1 MSMFEIHGGKPLHGR
16 VTPAGNKNAVLPM
29 IAAALLTDEEV
40 ILENVPTIGDVR
52 TMLAL
57 AEAVGAE
64 IDWNPAAHHLRI
76 HARELHNPVLPD
88 KLCADIRASILFAAP
103 LLHRVWRAEMAPP
116 GGDVIGRR
124 RLDAHFQGLQALGAA
139 IEVNGSYLFRAPQRL
154 IGADIFLPETS
165 VTATE
170 QLVMAAVL
178 ATGQTVLRNAASE
191 PHVQDLCHLLV
202 KMGAVIEGIGSNTL
216 SITGVQKLGGAFHRV
231 LADHTEVGSFL
242 AMAAATG
249 GSVTVTDTDPAHYVM
264 VARAFARLGIQLR
277 FHNGE
282 VHLDGDQSREVVPEF
297 GGGIPVLDDGPWPHF
312 PSDLM
317 SVMIVLAT
325 QVRGPALFFEKMYES
340 RMYFVDRLIAMGAN
354 AVICDPHRV
363 VVSGPARLHAMDIN
377 SPDIR
382 AGTALVAA
390 ALCARG
396 TSIIRNVHLI
406 DRGYEAIE
414 TKLAALG
421 AEIVRK

>member
-1 MSMFEIHGGKPLHGR
+1 MNLFEINGGKPLRGR
-16 VTPAGNKNAVLPM
+16 VTPAGNKNAALPM

-40 ILENVPTIGDVR
+40 ILENVPNIGDVR

-64 IDWNPAAHHLRI
+64 VSWDPAAHHLRLR
-76 HARELHNPVLPD
+76 AANLHNPVLPD

-103 LLHRVWRAEMAPP
+103 LLHRLWRAEMAPP

-124 RLDAHFQGLQALGAA
+124 RLDAHFQGLQALGASIDA
-139 IEVNGSYLFRAPQRL
+139 NAGYHFRAPQRL
-154 IGADIFLPETS
+154 MGADIFLPEAS

-178 ATGQTVLRNAASE
+178 ANGRTVLRNAASE
-191 PHVQDLCHLLV
+191 PHVQDLCLLLV

-216 SITGVQKLGGAFHRV
+216 TIDGVEKLGGAFHRI

-249 GSVTVTDTDPAHYVM
+249 GEITVTDADPAHYIM
-264 VARAFARLGIQLR
+264 VSRAFARLGIQLR

-282 VHLDGDQSREVVPEF
+282 VHLDAEQPREVVPEF

-363 VVSGPARLHAMDIN
+363 VVSGPARLHAMDIS

-396 TSIIRNVHLI
+396 TSTIRNVHLI
-406 DRGYEAIE
+406 DRGYEGIE
-414 TKLAALG
+414 AKLAALG
-421 AEIVRK
+421 ADITRK

>member
-1 MSMFEIHGGKPLHGR
+1 MNLFEINGGKPLHGR
-16 VTPAGNKNAVLPM
+16 VTPAGNKNAALPM

-40 ILENVPTIGDVR
+40 ILENVPNIGDVR

-64 IDWNPAAHHLRI
+64 VNWDPAAHHLRLR
-76 HARELHNPVLPD
+76 AANLRNPVLPD

-103 LLHRVWRAEMAPP
+103 LLHRLWRAEMAPP

-124 RLDAHFQGLQALGAA
+124 RLDAHFQGLQALGASIDA
-139 IEVNGSYLFRAPQRL
+139 NAGYHFRAPQRL
-154 IGADIFLPETS
+154 MGADIFLPEAS

-170 QLVMAAVL
+170 QLAMAAVL
-178 ATGQTVLRNAASE
+178 ASGRTVLRNAASE
-191 PHVQDLCHLLV
+191 PHVQDLCLLLV

-216 SITGVQKLGGAFHRV
+216 TIDGVEKLGGAFHRI

-249 GSVTVTDTDPAHYVM
+249 GEITVTDADPAHYIM
-264 VARAFARLGIQLR
+264 VSRAFARLGIQLR

-282 VHLDGDQSREVVPEF
+282 VHLDAEQPREVVPEF

-363 VVSGPARLHAMDIN
+363 VVSGPARLHAMDIS

-396 TSIIRNVHLI
+396 TSTIRNVHLI
-406 DRGYEAIE
+406 DRGYEGIE
-414 TKLAALG
+414 AKLAALG
-421 AEIVRK
+421 ADITRK